1 MGVNVG
7 GLARMPHMQALW
19 SAKLH
24 PCDKKV
30 VFIYRPIGLSI
41 LYIDDTQT
49 TRFEGETTLSDDRR
63 GLATRRWWRPKKPW
77 EINLRSID

>member
-30 VFIYRPIGLSI
+30 VFSDIRYFH
-41 LYIDDTQT
+41 YIDDTQT

>member
-30 VFIYRPIGLSI
+30 VFSDIIYRRYSNHAFRRR
-41 LYIDDTQT
+41 DDIVRRQT
-49 TRFEGETTLSDDRR
+49 RSRNAAVVAPEETL
-63 GLATRRWWRPKKPW
+63 G
-77 EINLRSID
+77 N

>member
-30 VFIYRPIGLSI
+30 VFSDII
-41 LYIDDTQT
+41 YIDDTQT
-49 TRFEGETTLSDDRR
+49 TRFEGGDDIVRRQTRSRNAAVVAPEETL
-63 GLATRRWWRPKKPW
+63 G
-77 EINLRSID
+77 N

>member
-30 VFIYRPIGLSI
+30 VFS
-41 LYIDDTQT
+41 DTIIKPRVSKARRHCQT
-49 TRFEGETTLSDDRR
+49 TDEVSQRGGGGARR
-63 GLATRRWWRPKKPW
+63 
-77 EINLRSID
+77 NLGKLT

>member
-19 SAKLH
+19 SNKLH

-30 VFIYRPIGLSI
+30 VFSDII
-41 LYIDDTQT
+41 YIDDTQT

-77 EINLRSID
+77 ETNLSID

>member
-30 VFIYRPIGLSI
+30 VFSDIIYISTI
-41 LYIDDTQT
+41 LKPRVSKARRHCQT
-49 TRFEGETTLSDDRR
+49 TDEVSQRGGGGARR
-63 GLATRRWWRPKKPW
+63 
-77 EINLRSID
+77 NLGKLT

>member
-30 VFIYRPIGLSI
+30 VFSDIII
-41 LYIDDTQT
+41 YIDDTQT
-49 TRFEGETTLSDDRR
+49 TRFEGGDDIVRR
-63 GLATRRWWRPKKPW
+63 QTRSRNAAVVAREEPLG
-77 EINLRSID
+77 N